1 MPSRSAIGAARASER
16 SPKKRLVSTPTVS
29 VLVYGL
35 YLGALGIVYMVVPNV
50 PLRLFGFEPTSEPW
64 IRVMAAMVVS
74 FSASS

>member
-1 MPSRSAIGAARASER
+1 
-16 SPKKRLVSTPTVS
+16 
-29 VLVYGL
+29 VYGL